1 MALGV
6 DPGDVVAI
14 QAGNRPEHV
23 IADLGAI
30 HAGGTG
36 VTLYAT
42 LAATQIAYIAN
53 NCRAKVAIL
62 ENESYLSRW
71 ESLRSEMPHLR
82 HLVLLDGAVIS
93 ESADRVIS
101 WQELLA
107 RGKAALAIEPDLV
120 EKRTRDIRPSDI
132 ATMIYTSGT
141 TGFPKGVIFTHQNL
155 LWTTESARRAFDL
168 PDNLRLV
175 SYLPLA
181 HIAERMSS
189 HYLGLWLAC
198 EVFYCPDMQEVLD
211 YVTVARPQAFL
222 GVPRVWEKFQNR
234 LLERFAGD
242 PRHRL
247 IMGAVRNGERL
258 VEARQRGKNPPI
270 AALLS
275 GIFDRLIFRKVRSGL
290 GMDELQVAITTAA
303 PTNPHLI
310 VFFNALGIPLCEL
323 YGLSESSGPAVS
335 NRPATNRIGTVG
347 TPLPGVE
354 VTLALDGEITIRG
367 GNVAVGYHQLPEETA
382 QSFDQAGWLHTGD
395 MGVIDRDGF
404 LTIVGRKKDI
414 IITSGGH
421 NVAPEAIEVALES
434 DRLVAHACLVGDTR
448 PYLTALL
455 VLDGEEAPKWAESH
469 GLTYEDPAT
478 FSALPPVKTEIGR
491 LVEEVNRNLAR
502 AEQVKEW
509 VIIEDEWGP
518 ETGEITPSLKVRR
531 AVVLQKYQE
540 AIDVLY
546 QG

>member
-1 MALGV
+1 MGAEVVNVGAVEQPLLDSVVADLTLVEVFRRNAEQHGDAAAIHWRKGANWEALSWHQYREVAMEAAAGLMALGV

-53 NCRAKVAIL
+53 NCRAKVAIV
-62 ENESYLSRW
+62 ENESYLARW
-71 ESLRSEMPHLR
+71 ESLSSEMPHLR
-82 HLVLLDGAVIS
+82 HLVLLDGSVPP
-93 ESADRVIS
+93 ESSDRVVS

-107 RGKAALAIEPDLV
+107 RGKAALATEPELV
-120 EKRTRDIRPSDI
+120 EKRIRNIRPSDI

-141 TGFPKGVIFTHQNL
+141 TGFPKGVIFSHQNL

-198 EVFYCPDMQEVLD
+198 EVYYCPDMQEVLD

-222 GVPRVWEKFQNR
+222 GVPRVWEKFHNR

-242 PRHRL
+242 SRHGL
-247 IMGAVRNGERL
+247 IELAIRNGERL
-258 VEARQRGKNPPI
+258 VEARQQGKNPPI
-270 AALLS
+270 ASLLS
-275 GIFDRLIFRKVRSGL
+275 WVFDRLIFRKVRSGL
-290 GMDELQVAITTAA
+290 GMDELKVAITTAA
-303 PTNPHLI
+303 PSSPDLI

-323 YGLSESSGPAVS
+323 YGLSECSGPAVS
-335 NRPATNRIGTVG
+335 NRPASNRIGTVG

-354 VTLALDGEITIRG
+354 IMLALDGEILIRG

-382 QSFDQAGWLHTGD
+382 QSFDSAGWLHTGD
-395 MGVIDRDGF
+395 AGRIDREGF
-404 LTIVGRKKDI
+404 LTIIGRKKEI
-414 IITSGGH
+414 I
-421 NVAPEAIEVALES
+421 
-434 DRLVAHACLVGDTR
+434 
-448 PYLTALL
+448 
-455 VLDGEEAPKWAESH
+455 
-469 GLTYEDPAT
+469 
-478 FSALPPVKTEIGR
+478 
-491 LVEEVNRNLAR
+491 
-502 AEQVKEW
+502 
-509 VIIEDEWGP
+509 
-518 ETGEITPSLKVRR
+518 
-531 AVVLQKYQE
+531 
-540 AIDVLY
+540 
-546 QG
+546 